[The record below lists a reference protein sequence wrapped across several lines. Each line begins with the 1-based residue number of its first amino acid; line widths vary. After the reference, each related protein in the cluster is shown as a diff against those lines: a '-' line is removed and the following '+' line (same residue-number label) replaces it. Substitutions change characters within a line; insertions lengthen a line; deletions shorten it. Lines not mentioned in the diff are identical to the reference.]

1 MEIECTK
8 PKFKVGET
16 AYIMRYSEI
25 KKVIITEC
33 YMVGNVITYCCYI
46 FGWKMLAARISE
58 EYIFKT
64 KEGVIIAILLK
75 MGCVYIEFIRDGE
88 YKITINETEE

>member
-46 FGWKMLAARISE
+46 LGCKMLVDRISE

-64 KEGVIIAILLK
+64 K
-75 MGCVYIEFIRDGE
+75 GCVILSMLEKTGCVHIEWINGNE
-88 YKITINETEE
+88 YKITINETEG

>member
-1 MEIECTK
+1 
-8 PKFKVGET
+8 
-16 AYIMRYSEI
+16 
-25 KKVIITEC
+25 
-33 YMVGNVITYCCYI
+33 
-46 FGWKMLAARISE
+46 MLAARISE